1 VARLSEVDY
10 QALLE
15 RVAREVGPSLGRGKV
30 ANYIPALAAI
40 DPKKFGIAV
49 TTLDGSTYVAGDADE
64 AFSIQS
70 ISKVFTLTMALQVVG
85 DQLWKRVGREP
96 SGTPFNSL
104 VQLEYEQGIP
114 RNPLI
119 NAGALV
125 VTDSVVEN
133 THGRRPIDAILAFMR
148 ECAADPRVE
157 IDAEVA
163 RSEAQWG
170 NRNAALA
177 NLIKAFG
184 NLKSP
189 VETVLDTYFH
199 QCALA
204 MNCRQ
209 LSRAVL
215 YLANGGKCPLTGK
228 IFVSKERARR
238 INAIML
244 TCGHYDSSGDFAFR
258 VGLPAKSGVGG
269 GIVAVV
275 PGKLGICVW
284 SPALSPQGNSLV
296 GTIALERLA
305 AATGDSIFG

>member
-1 VARLSEVDY
+1 MARLSEIDY

-15 RVAREVGPSLGRGKV
+15 RVVREVEPLLGKGKV
-30 ANYIPALAAI
+30 ANYIPALAAV
-40 DPKKFGIAV
+40 DPRKFGIAV
-49 TTLDGSTYVAGDADE
+49 TTLDGHTYCAGDASE
-64 AFSIQS
+64 VFSIQS

-125 VTDSVVEN
+125 VTDAVVEN

-148 ECAADPRVE
+148 ECADDDSVE
-157 IDAEVA
+157 INDEVA
-163 RSEAQWG
+163 RSEKQWG

-215 YLANGGKCPLTGK
+215 YLANAGKCPLTGRT
-228 IFVSKERARR
+228 FVSKERARR

-305 AATGDSIFG
+305 GATGESIFG